1 MEAMTLAEETD
12 IGLEMSLI
20 VRLNG
25 ESLAIPVRLVHEVI
39 HAIPRTRVPNA
50 TAMAPWLINV
60 RGAVVPLVDVR
71 RRLRMPPREPDD
83 GRIVVLDIP
92 RGAESHRL
100 ALLADGVEEVME
112 IDPARIEPL
121 PLKGAPWPIEFVR
134 GSIRRDGDL
143 VLILDPESLFEPET
157 GSRPL
162 H

>member
-1 MEAMTLAEETD
+1 MEATPPPEEAES
-12 IGLEMSLI
+12 GLEMSLI

-25 ESLAIPVRLVHEVI
+25 ESLAIPVRHVHEVI
-39 HAIPRTRVPNA
+39 HTIPRTRVPNA

-71 RRLRMPPREPDD
+71 RRLKMPPRDHDD

-92 RGAESHRL
+92 RGNESHRL

-121 PLKGAPWPIEFVR
+121 PLKGAPWPVEFVR
-134 GSIRRDGDL
+134 GSIRRNGDL
-143 VLILDPESLFEPET
+143 VLILETESLFEPET
-157 GSRPL
+157 GSHPL